1 MAAPTS
7 ADALLP
13 RLTLSARGQ
22 LARPQPGYAGLGSAR
37 QLPGYVDGAAAMPCS
52 WFFLFGKLKYSFFR
66 LCGINKMKLKIAT
79 DKGMDVTQSRKPANN
94 VTYIHTGGLRVPNA
108 AVRTAA
114 TATVPSYPR
123 VDTRLAL
130 TCPHTPS
137 PDLHPLGETRHSGLV
152 LSCFEC
158 QVHGVGGGGGRGRG
172 RSRNGCGKGGG
183 RAKEISGEKRRKRT
197 RSWRRRL
204 WSGSKTKRR
213 KEAVRGKKQETEKL
227 QKGKKEHE
235 QIQEVEEGKGSRG
248 TAEGRRE
255 GWRGKGR
262 EGERREGGR
271 PAPASA

>member
-66 LCGINKMKLKIAT
+66 LCSIKKMKLKIAT

-183 RAKEISGEKRRKRT
+183 
-197 RSWRRRL
+197 
-204 WSGSKTKRR
+204 
-213 KEAVRGKKQETEKL
+213 V
-227 QKGKKEHE
+227 
-235 QIQEVEEGKGSRG
+235 
-248 TAEGRRE
+248 
-255 GWRGKGR
+255 R
-262 EGERREGGR
+262 EGEGDKWREEEEKDEELEKKTLEWIED
-271 PAPASA
+271 